1 VNLSQTAHSAR
12 LASRVEVLPRP
23 VNANKLTSADKTP
36 ALIARGASQ
45 NGHRVEENKRS
56 SEDQGQGMGTQ
67 KGERGDG
74 DRFSETV
81 LVHVLGSRLRQWIFL
96 GDDPGQA
103 SLRAGIRG

>member
-1 VNLSQTAHSAR
+1 M
-12 LASRVEVLPRP
+12 LPRP
-23 VNANKLTSADKTP
+23 VNANKLTSADKTT

-45 NGHRVEENKRS
+45 NGHRVEENKRN

-81 LVHVLGSRLRQWIFL
+81 MVHVLGPRLRQWIFL